1 MVAMRT
7 ERFLSISLA
16 LAAIGYPA
24 AGYANGNHLG
34 WCHGVGNLQHSTGCA
49 GLPTIG
55 PHPSVPTPSVNSV
68 AENQNSYLVPPL
80 PPMARPNLVPQ
91 AIPQPSLPPQRTPG
105 LVPQPQAVPRQ
116 VPATPQAIPQPSLP
130 PQRTPGPVPQPQAVP
145 RQVPA
150 TPQAIPQPS
159 LPPQRTPGLVPQPQ
173 AVPRQVPATPQA
185 IPQPSLPPQRT
196 PGPVP
201 QPQAVPR
208 QVSATPQAIPQPSLP
223 PQRTPSM
230 TLGTA
235 RVPVMSS
242 LGATSQRLTKPLD
255 PLSLIVPMP
264 GRQQAGQFH
273 RTIHPEI
280 GQTGHNVCLVSGYGR
295 RRTSEVG
302 HEVGLTLGFHL
313 TDAIV
318 RELPFDRHLYA
329 GCFIVVERRWH
340 RDHSD

>member
-24 AGYANGNHLG
+24 TAYANGNHLG

-80 PPMARPNLVPQ
+80 PPMARPNLV
-91 AIPQPSLPPQRTPG
+91 
-105 LVPQPQAVPRQ
+105 
-116 VPATPQAIPQPSLP
+116 
-130 PQRTPGPVPQPQAVP
+130 
-145 RQVPA
+145 
-150 TPQAIPQPS
+150 
-159 LPPQRTPGLVPQPQ
+159 
-173 AVPRQVPATPQA
+173 
-185 IPQPSLPPQRT
+185 
-196 PGPVP
+196 
-201 QPQAVPR
+201 
-208 QVSATPQAIPQPSLP
+208 PQAIPQPSLP

>member
-80 PPMARPNLVPQ
+80 PPMARPNLV
-91 AIPQPSLPPQRTPG
+91 
-105 LVPQPQAVPRQ
+105 
-116 VPATPQAIPQPSLP
+116 
-130 PQRTPGPVPQPQAVP
+130 
-145 RQVPA
+145 
-150 TPQAIPQPS
+150 
-159 LPPQRTPGLVPQPQ
+159 
-173 AVPRQVPATPQA
+173 
-185 IPQPSLPPQRT
+185 
-196 PGPVP
+196 
-201 QPQAVPR
+201 
-208 QVSATPQAIPQPSLP
+208 PQAIPQPSLP

>member
-24 AGYANGNHLG
+24 TAYANGNHLG

-116 VPATPQAIPQPSLP
+116 VPATPQAIPQP
-130 PQRTPGPVPQPQAVP
+130 A
-145 RQVPA
+145 
-150 TPQAIPQPS
+150 
-159 LPPQRTPGLVPQPQ
+159 
-173 AVPRQVPATPQA
+173 
-185 IPQPSLPPQRT
+185 
-196 PGPVP
+196 
-201 QPQAVPR
+201 
-208 QVSATPQAIPQPSLP
+208 LP
-223 PQRTPSM
+223 PQRTPSL

>member
-24 AGYANGNHLG
+24 TAYANGNHLG

-105 LVPQPQAVPRQ
+105 LVPQPRAVPPQ
-116 VPATPQAIPQPSLP
+116 VPATPQAIPQP
-130 PQRTPGPVPQPQAVP
+130 A
-145 RQVPA
+145 
-150 TPQAIPQPS
+150 

-173 AVPRQVPATPQA
+173 AVARQVP
-185 IPQPSLPPQRT
+185 
-196 PGPVP
+196 
-201 QPQAVPR
+201 
-208 QVSATPQAIPQPSLP
+208 ATPQAIPQPSLP

>member
-105 LVPQPQAVPRQ
+105 PVPQPQAVPRQVPATPQAIPQPALPPQRTPGLVPQPQAVPRQ
-116 VPATPQAIPQPSLP
+116 VPATSQAIPQPSLP

-145 RQVPA
+145 RQVP
-150 TPQAIPQPS
+150 
-159 LPPQRTPGLVPQPQ
+159 
-173 AVPRQVPATPQA
+173 
-185 IPQPSLPPQRT
+185 
-196 PGPVP
+196 
-201 QPQAVPR
+201 
-208 QVSATPQAIPQPSLP
+208 ATPQAIPQPSLP